1 MCCERNRSLVLGV
14 CLIKTKELPGIT
26 RFVFPQAPLK
36 CHARMPRPHHLAQV
50 RSLWFNAHSLP
61 DGHGLSSMPIFSL
74 IITLLVLRH
83 MFVFFKFDRW
93 KYDFAVEVGS
103 LLIVEWRIFLRV
115 STFGLINW
123 NLDFGTMALG
133 WGQIPIPSRKWRP
146 LHYKYLVVD
155 VVLKVDF
162 TLLSDVWG
170 LFVPKL
176 GQKTHSLVYGMG
188 EKMRASSKPCL
199 EKGTSPKARR
209 GLSVV
214 RQWPWLK
221 FVDTSGW
228 LPWASTV
235 LPLCLLILVTP
246 CWL

>member
-1 MCCERNRSLVLGV
+1 M
-14 CLIKTKELPGIT
+14 
-26 RFVFPQAPLK
+26 
-36 CHARMPRPHHLAQV
+36 
-50 RSLWFNAHSLP
+50 
-61 DGHGLSSMPIFSL
+61 
-74 IITLLVLRH
+74 
-83 MFVFFKFDRW
+83 
-93 KYDFAVEVGS
+93 
-103 LLIVEWRIFLRV
+103 

-170 LFVPKL
+170 LFDPKL
-176 GQKTHSLVYGMG
+176 GQKPHSLVYGMG

-221 FVDTSGW
+221 FVDTSG
-228 LPWASTV
+228 
-235 LPLCLLILVTP
+235 
-246 CWL
+246 